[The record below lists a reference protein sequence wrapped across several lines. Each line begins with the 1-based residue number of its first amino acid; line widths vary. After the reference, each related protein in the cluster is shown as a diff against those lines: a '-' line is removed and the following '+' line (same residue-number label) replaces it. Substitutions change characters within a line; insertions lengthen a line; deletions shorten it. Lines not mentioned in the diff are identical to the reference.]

1 MIDWK
6 RVAGDRNRLSPKG
19 VVERVE
25 PGEDEQGLIR
35 SMGSNQS
42 VLEWSPFPS
51 VLTVR

>member
-25 PGEDEQGLIR
+25 LGEDEQGLIH
-35 SMGSNQS
+35 SVGSNQS
-42 VLEWSPFPS
+42 VLAWTPFPS
-51 VLTVR
+51 VPTVQ